1 MNLQMFAGL
10 EDDKD
15 LFNLFDVDDPVD
27 DFGEPIPDDNKPDG
41 VDDPVGE
48 PTSDD
53 KQKPEPDG
61 VDDPVGEPIPD
72 DNKQE
77 DKPQQDQ
84 PKPEKRVQTP
94 EENARFAEMRRQ
106 KQAEERAKELLKQ
119 TPEYQLA
126 QFLAQQ
132 YGMTPEQLLAKV
144 QEAVLQRQAQ
154 QMGVP
159 IEVLKQIEEERRAR
173 QELEQR
179 LAQTEFQNWYSQKQ
193 AEMAQLKSKFSGVLT
208 DEDLQSALM
217 YQLETLKNP
226 NLSLEQVVYAVHGE
240 KIAEHLRKIAKQEA
254 LAEISGRKQGPL
266 PPQSTKSAPADYGL
280 TEEEKYVARK
290 LGLTEA
296 EYAKFK
302 AASSE

>member
-27 DFGEPIPDDNKPDG
+27 DFGEPIPDDSKQEQ
-41 VDDPVGE
+41 E
-48 PTSDD
+48 PEPEQ
-53 KQKPEPDG
+53 KLEPEQKPEPESESEQK
-61 VDDPVGEPIPD
+61 PEPEI
-72 DNKQE
+72 KQE

-106 KQAEERAKELLKQ
+106 RQAEERAKELLKQ

-126 QFLAQQ
+126 QLLAQQ

-173 QELEQR
+173 QELEKR
-179 LAQTEFQNWYSQKQ
+179 LVQTEFQNWYSQKQ

-226 NLSLEQVVYAVHGE
+226 NLPLEQVVYAVHGG
-240 KIAEHLRKIAKQEA
+240 KITEHLRKIAKQEA

-266 PPQSTKSAPADYGL
+266 PLQSAKSAPADYGL

-302 AASSE
+302 VASSE

>member
-10 EDDKD
+10 EDEKD
-15 LFNLFDVDDPVD
+15 LFNLFDVDNPVD
-27 DFGEPIPDDNKPDG
+27 DFGEPIPDDSKQEPEPEQKP
-41 VDDPVGE
+41 E
-48 PTSDD
+48 SE
-53 KQKPEPDG
+53 QKPEPESEQK
-61 VDDPVGEPIPD
+61 PEPEIE
-72 DNKQE
+72 QE

-132 YGMTPEQLLAKV
+132 YGMTPDQLLTKV

-179 LAQTEFQNWYSQKQ
+179 LVQTEFQSWYSQKQ

-208 DEDLQSALM
+208 DEDLQSALV

-226 NLSLEQVVYAVHGE
+226 NLPLEQVVYAVHGG

-266 PPQSTKSAPADYGL
+266 PPQSAKSAPADCGL

>member
-27 DFGEPIPDDNKPDG
+27 DFGEPIPDDDKQEQEQ
-41 VDDPVGE
+41 E
-48 PTSDD
+48 PESEQTPEPE
-53 KQKPEPDG
+53 QKPEPESEQEPEPE
-61 VDDPVGEPIPD
+61 VD
-72 DNKQE
+72 QE

-132 YGMTPEQLLAKV
+132 YGMTPDQLLAKV

-179 LAQTEFQNWYSQKQ
+179 LAQTEFQSWYSQKQ
-193 AEMAQLKSKFSGVLT
+193 AEMAQLKSRFSGVLT
-208 DEDLQSALM
+208 DEDLQSAVM

-226 NLSLEQVVYAVHGE
+226 DLPLEQVVYAVHGG

-266 PPQSTKSAPADYGL
+266 PPQSAKSAPADYGL

>member
-27 DFGEPIPDDNKPDG
+27 DFGEPIPDDDKQEQEQ
-41 VDDPVGE
+41 E
-48 PTSDD
+48 PESEQTPEPE
-53 KQKPEPDG
+53 QKPEPESEQ
-61 VDDPVGEPIPD
+61 EPEPEV
-72 DNKQE
+72 NQE

-84 PKPEKRVQTP
+84 PKPKPEKRVQTP

-132 YGMTPEQLLAKV
+132 YGMTPDQLLAKV

-179 LAQTEFQNWYSQKQ
+179 LAQTEFQSWYSQKQ
-193 AEMAQLKSKFSGVLT
+193 AEMAQLKSRFSGVLT
-208 DEDLQSALM
+208 DEDLQSAVM

-226 NLSLEQVVYAVHGE
+226 DLPLEQVVYAVHGG

-266 PPQSTKSAPADYGL
+266 PPQSAKSAPADYGL